1 MGSSLATNVPS
12 SAPSV
17 LDKRVAVTGAAGFIG
32 TALLKAL
39 HKAGA
44 HPLAIVGKG
53 RRTAHLDTLPFPI
66 QLTVVE
72 DVRHMGEAI
81 RAVAPDLV
89 VHLSAHVSTDR
100 SYAALAQTLEWNL
113 LSTIDVL
120 TASAQIGAGRVILM
134 GSTEEYGQNAAPFDP
149 RLALDPPSPYAASKA
164 AQTAYARMFHNTF
177 GLQTV
182 ILRPT
187 VVYGPGQSSRML
199 ISMVMEALAAGRAI
213 DVTEGKQT
221 RDFVFIDDV
230 VDAILLSLTAPGLAG
245 EVWNVGSGEVVTVRD
260 CLERIEAITATE
272 GLVLYG
278 ARPYISREIFRYESE
293 VESTYK
299 ALNWRPSVLLNEG
312 LRRTWKSILAR
323 GRAEVAQAAAAVSS

>member
-1 MGSSLATNVPS
+1 
-12 SAPSV
+12 
-17 LDKRVAVTGAAGFIG
+17 
-32 TALLKAL
+32 
-39 HKAGA
+39 
-44 HPLAIVGKG
+44 
-53 RRTAHLDTLPFPI
+53 
-66 QLTVVE
+66 
-72 DVRHMGEAI
+72 MGEAV
-81 RAVAPDLV
+81 RAAAPDFV
-89 VHLSAHVSTDR
+89 VHLSAHVSTER
-100 SYAALAQTLEWNL
+100 SYASLAQTLEWNL

-120 TASAQIGAGRVILM
+120 TACAQTGVRRVILM

-149 RLALDPPSPYAASKA
+149 RLGLDPPSPYAASKA

-177 GLQTV
+177 GLETV

-187 VVYGPGQSSRML
+187 VVYGPGQSPRML
-199 ISMVMEALAAGRAI
+199 ISMVMEALAAGREI

-230 VDAILLSLTAPGLAG
+230 VDSILLSLTAPGLAG

-299 ALNWRPSVLLNEG
+299 ALHWRPSVLLNEG

-323 GRAEVAQAAAAVSS
+323 NKQLAEQPALQS

>member
-1 MGSSLATNVPS
+1 MIEST
-12 SAPSV
+12 SALSQQ
-17 LDKRVAVTGAAGFIG
+17 RVAVTGATGFIG
-32 TALLKAL
+32 IALLKAL

-44 HPLAIVGKG
+44 KPVAIVGKG
-53 RRTAHLDTLPFPI
+53 RRTTALEALPFPVT
-66 QLTVVE
+66 LTVVE
-72 DVRHMGEAI
+72 DVRQMGEAV
-81 RAVAPDLV
+81 RNAAPDLV
-89 VHLSAHVSTDR
+89 VHLSAHVSTER
-100 SYAALAQTLEWNL
+100 SYASLAQTLEWNL

-120 TASAQIGAGRVILM
+120 TACAQTGIKRVILM
-134 GSTEEYGQNAAPFDP
+134 GSTEEYGQNAAPFDS
-149 RLALDPPSPYAASKA
+149 RLGLDPPSPYAASKA

-177 GLQTV
+177 GLETV

-187 VVYGPGQSSRML
+187 VVYGPGQSPRML
-199 ISMVMEALAAGRAI
+199 ISMVMEALAAGREI

-230 VDAILLSLTAPGLAG
+230 VDSILLSLTAPGLAG

-299 ALNWRPSVLLNEG
+299 ALGWRPSVLLNEG

-323 GRAEVAQAAAAVSS
+323 NRQIAEKPAPALQS